1 MSHASLRRRL
11 GAALAA
17 ALLLC
22 GGPGRAATPAGW
34 KDSGFAIN
42 ANGMKLHEV
51 LEEFGRVYG
60 VRLAVS
66 ANGAAIVKG
75 KLKADSG
82 ADFLDHMMQQY
93 RFRWFVYND
102 TLYVVPRDENSSKR
116 LEIGEDAV
124 QDAKEALIGLG
135 LFDSR
140 FGWGELPD
148 EGTVI
153 VSGPRAYVNLV
164 REVLLPEEG
173 KAHLKGKQ
181 IMVFRLKY
189 ASATDRVITSR
200 GQAETIPGVKTILN
214 NLLYGAGSGEKLADT
229 RGGRYDV
236 ASGKRSRQEKGGR
249 GVAREV
255 GNSLL
260 ASAERTQR
268 DNPRGPRDGDEGEP
282 ERERPGRGKAAPAE
296 DKARIEADPSLNAI
310 MIYDNI
316 NKQEMYKGLIAQ
328 LDIEPQQIEI
338 EALIVDIERNKLAEL
353 GAEWG
358 VRSGNVVSTIN
369 STGAD
374 SKGIDLPI
382 PGATLLISNAAR
394 FYARLKAL
402 ESDGQAR
409 VLAKPTVLTLDNVAA
424 VLDLNQTAYVPL
436 VGERVA
442 DLANVTAGTMLRVVP
457 RIVREGDTT
466 RVRLEVDIEDGTLG
480 DVALK
485 SNVTRSTIST
495 QAIIDLQHTLM
506 IGGYH
511 AESVSSSLQK
521 TPLLGDIPLFG
532 GLFRSEK
539 TAHSSRERLF
549 LITPRLS
556 GTTGAA
562 TALARSRAAKLARR
576 VALEDQRGAD
586 GLVQDKAGKEK
597 VAQDK
602 VTQDKLAKAAAL
614 EQAAQEKAAQEKV
627 AQEKLAQEKAAQE
640 KAAQEK
646 VAQEKL
652 AQEKAA
658 QEKAAQEKVAQ
669 EKLAQ
674 EKAAQEK
681 AAQEKAAQ
689 VAAQEKLAQ
698 EKLTQEKAAQEKPAR
713 EQAASAGS
721 PDVVSISATTAA
733 QIAKLA
739 AGSTPLLLKGGAA
752 SRVPK
757 AKCSK
762 PKPVWPPNIL
772 F

>member
-1 MSHASLRRRL
+1 
-11 GAALAA
+11 
-17 ALLLC
+17 
-22 GGPGRAATPAGW
+22 
-34 KDSGFAIN
+34 
-42 ANGMKLHEV
+42 
-51 LEEFGRVYG
+51 
-60 VRLAVS
+60 
-66 ANGAAIVKG
+66 
-75 KLKADSG
+75 
-82 ADFLDHMMQQY
+82 
-93 RFRWFVYND
+93 
-102 TLYVVPRDENSSKR
+102 
-116 LEIGEDAV
+116 
-124 QDAKEALIGLG
+124 
-135 LFDSR
+135 
-140 FGWGELPD
+140 
-148 EGTVI
+148 
-153 VSGPRAYVNLV
+153 
-164 REVLLPEEG
+164 
-173 KAHLKGKQ
+173 
-181 IMVFRLKY
+181 MVFRLKY
-189 ASATDRVITSR
+189 ASANDRVITSR

-249 GVAREV
+249 GGAREV

-260 ASAERTQR
+260 ASGERSQR

-282 ERERPGRGKAAPAE
+282 ERERPGRGKSAPAE

-338 EALIVDIERNKLAEL
+338 EALIVDIERSKLSEL

-358 VRSGNVVSTIN
+358 VRSGNVMSTIN

-382 PGATLLISNAAR
+382 PGATLLINNAAR

-457 RIVREGDTT
+457 RIVREGSTT

-495 QAIIDLQHTLM
+495 QAIVDLQHTLM

-532 GLFRSEK
+532 RLFSSEK

-562 TALARSRAAKLARR
+562 SALARSRAARLARR
-576 VALEDQRGAD
+576 VVLEDQRGGHKDDAD
-586 GLVQDKAGKEK
+586 SDVGSHKGARGKDAADQGGQLNSTRDSLAQDKAAKEK
-597 VAQDK
+597 LAQDK
-602 VTQDKLAKAAAL
+602 AAQDKLAKAAAL
-614 EQAAQEKAAQEKV
+614 
-627 AQEKLAQEKAAQE
+627 EKAAQE

-646 VAQEKL
+646 VAQEK
-652 AQEKAA
+652 
-658 QEKAAQEKVAQ
+658 AAQEKVAQ
-669 EKLAQ
+669 EKVRQEKVTQEKAAQDKVAQEKMAQEKVAQ

-681 AAQEKAAQ
+681 M
-689 VAAQEKLAQ
+689 
-698 EKLTQEKAAQEKPAR
+698 AR
-713 EQAASAGS
+713 DQAAASAPP
-721 PDVVSISATTAA
+721 PDVAPISATTAA
-733 QIAKLA
+733 LIAKLA
-739 AGSTPLLLKGGAA
+739 AGNQPLVLKGGAA
-752 SRVPK
+752 SRLPK